1 MVLSAFLFAR
11 QRQKF
16 KCSLCIAIISLVETT
31 NRPSPDCISHVGLW
45 GLGHPRS
52 QGQSDSTAVCRQVA
66 AGSCQDDMAKNGA
79 LCSACFCKRL
89 KFFIWTYIGFMTVWS
104 YTHAHT
110 HTHARSFGRVRSL
123 HRSIYLFYPIYPIP
137 SFLSILSIPSILSFL
152 SILSILSI
160 QSNYLSVFLIY
171 LSVCLPTYLSILP
184 SICLLVY
191 RSTDLLSNLSI
202 RLTIYLA
209 TYVSIYLPTYLS
221 IDLSVC
227 LPIVQTI
234 YLSILLVSLLF
245 YFVLLYS
252 F

>member
-1 MVLSAFLFAR
+1 VVLSAFLFAR

-79 LCSACFCKRL
+79 SCSACFCKRL

-110 HTHARSFGRVRSL
+110 HTRTQFRQSKVIA
-123 HRSIYLFYPIYPIP
+123 SIYLSFLSDLSYPVFPVYPIHPVYPVFPFYPIYP
-137 SFLSILSIPSILSFL
+137 F
-152 SILSILSI
+152 
-160 QSNYLSVFLIY
+160 Y
-171 LSVCLPTYLSILP
+171 
-184 SICLLVY
+184 
-191 RSTDLLSNLSI
+191 
-202 RLTIYLA
+202 
-209 TYVSIYLPTYLS
+209 
-221 IDLSVC
+221 
-227 LPIVQTI
+227 PI
-234 YLSILLVSLLF
+234 
-245 YFVLLYS
+245 
-252 F
+252 

>member
-1 MVLSAFLFAR
+1 MTGRTRISKFISILRITWIQCVGVPNRHPAPLRLISPSLDYCFVVQLLMTWTVVISCNVLPVIVKQYPLAGWSFQTYVHVGFIVPTVAQQFHFVLILFIHWFVVLSAFLFAR

-31 NRPSPDCISHVGLW
+31 NRPSPDCISHVGLC

-110 HTHARSFGRVRSL
+110 R
-123 HRSIYLFYPIYPIP
+123 
-137 SFLSILSIPSILSFL
+137 
-152 SILSILSI
+152 
-160 QSNYLSVFLIY
+160 
-171 LSVCLPTYLSILP
+171 
-184 SICLLVY
+184 
-191 RSTDLLSNLSI
+191 
-202 RLTIYLA
+202 
-209 TYVSIYLPTYLS
+209 
-221 IDLSVC
+221 
-227 LPIVQTI
+227 
-234 YLSILLVSLLF
+234 
-245 YFVLLYS
+245 
-252 F
+252 